1 MENRPIGMELRKL
14 SLHMKRYMESHSN
27 CKIVDKLTG
36 SSSWI
41 IAYIGEEKNK
51 DVFQKDLEKK
61 FGITRSTASK
71 TVDAM
76 VKNGFIERSCVD
88 YDARLKI
95 LVLTKKALDI
105 LDIMDRDRRNIEEVL
120 TAGFSDKEKEKLHG
134 YIVRMTRNLES
145 CSEDKV

>member
-1 MENRPIGMELRKL
+1 MENRPIGMELRNL
-14 SLHMKRYMESHSN
+14 SLHMKRYMESHSH
-27 CKIVDKLTG
+27 CKMIDRITG

-51 DVFQKDLEKK
+51 DVFQRDLEKK

-88 YDARLKI
+88 YDARLKK
-95 LVLTKKALDI
+95 LVLTQKALDI

-134 YIVRMTRNLES
+134 YIVRMTKNLES

>member
-1 MENRPIGMELRKL
+1 MENIPIGMELRKL

-51 DVFQKDLEKK
+51 DVFQRDLEKK

-88 YDARLKI
+88 YDARLKK
-95 LVLTKKALDI
+95 LVLTQKALDI

-134 YIVRMTRNLES
+134 YIVRMTKNLES

>member
-1 MENRPIGMELRKL
+1 MIDRI
-14 SLHMKRYMESHSN
+14 
-27 CKIVDKLTG
+27 TG

-51 DVFQKDLEKK
+51 DVFQRDLEKK

-88 YDARLKI
+88 YDARLKK
-95 LVLTKKALDI
+95 LVLTQKALDI

-134 YIVRMTRNLES
+134 YIVRMTKNLES